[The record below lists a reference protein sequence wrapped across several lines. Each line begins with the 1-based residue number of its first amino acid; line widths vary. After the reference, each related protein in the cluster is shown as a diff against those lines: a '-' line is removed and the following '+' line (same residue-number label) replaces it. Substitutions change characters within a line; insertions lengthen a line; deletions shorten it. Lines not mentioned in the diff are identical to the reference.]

1 MYALAGIMVAGAFAV
16 WSVPAKL
23 VNH

>member
-1 MYALAGIMVAGAFAV
+1 MYTLAGIMVAGAFAV